1 MGYAIIIILS
11 IGALSFC
18 IFYIVG
24 RRNGYEV
31 YSKDVVSFLFAYSL
45 IVISLSFFY
54 AGKPRAIDV
63 YNGTTT
69 LEITYRNGV
78 PVDSTVVWKKKNR

>member
-1 MGYAIIIILS
+1 MGYVIIIILS

-18 IFYIVG
+18 IMYIVG
-24 RRNGYEV
+24 RRNDYEV

-63 YNGTTT
+63 YKGNTT
-69 LEITYRNGV
+69 LEITYKDGV
-78 PVDSTVVWKKKNR
+78 PIDSTVVWKSR